1 MLSKYHLFHLAYDAL
16 ITDAGAMKRF
26 LQKGGKNTTS
36 TKIVERTMMAATTSM
51 QVTTQMGAVMSL

>member
-26 LQKGGKNTTS
+26 LQKGRKNTTS
-36 TKIVERTMMAATTSM
+36 TKIIERMMMAMTTST
-51 QVTTQMGAVMSL
+51 QVTTQMRAAMSL